1 MMLMIACVTCQNNS
15 ALGGS
20 DAVGWSI
27 FFLLIVILAMVGL
40 VAFFMVRL
48 AIRAKK
54 CSREEELSL
63 LAEHS
68 LSHQNQSF

>member
-1 MMLMIACVTCQNNS
+1 MPMIACVTCQNNS

-48 AIRAKK
+48 AIKAKK
-54 CSREEELSL
+54 CSREEELSM

-68 LSHQNQSF
+68 LPNQNQSF

>member
-1 MMLMIACVTCQNNS
+1 
-15 ALGGS
+15 
-20 DAVGWSI
+20 
-27 FFLLIVILAMVGL
+27 MVGL

>member
-1 MMLMIACVTCQNNS
+1 MMLMIACVTCQSNS
-15 ALGGS
+15 ALGGT

-40 VAFFMVRL
+40 VSFFMVRL

-54 CSREEELSL
+54 YAHEEDQSL
-63 LAEHS
+63 LSEHS
-68 LSHQNQSF
+68 LPHQNQPF